1 MKLKTLV
8 KHLIM
13 QWPGLFPNALA
24 VYDHLFY
31 VIGNGYNWKNGE
43 LYYIGFKTKTKE
55 QCIQAII
62 DHYTEQYNDR
72 VKELT
77 AMKDDKVI
85 SEEEFNKFIELRKA
99 RYAKDVES
107 ETYIVKHA
115 KELAEDFTP
124 YKGFIFYPFCEG
136 YSECSRIP
144 KDIKPDWLEGINM
157 YNKIREKLIKEN
169 PELEER
175 Q

>member
-13 QWPGLFPNALA
+13 QCPGLFPNALA
-24 VYDHLFY
+24 VYDDLFY
-31 VIGNGYNWKNGE
+31 VVGNGYRWKNGE

-62 DHYTEQYNDR
+62 DDYIERYNDR
-72 VKELT
+72 VKELNE
-77 AMKDDKVI
+77 MKKDGSI

-99 RYAKDVES
+99 EYAKDAEN
-107 ETYIVKHA
+107 EKYIVEHA
-115 KELAEDFTP
+115 KELVEDFTP
-124 YKGFIFYPFCEG
+124 YKGFRFYPFYEG
-136 YSECSRIP
+136 YSKCSRIP
-144 KDIKPDWLEGINM
+144 DDIKPDWLEGINK

-169 PELEER
+169 PELNVC
-175 Q
+175 

>member
-85 SEEEFNKFIELRKA
+85 SEEENLINLLN
-99 RYAKDVES
+99 Y
-107 ETYIVKHA
+107 VKLDMQ
-115 KELAEDFTP
+115 KML
-124 YKGFIFYPFCEG
+124 KV
-136 YSECSRIP
+136 
-144 KDIKPDWLEGINM
+144 
-157 YNKIREKLIKEN
+157 KLI
-169 PELEER
+169 
-175 Q
+175 